1 LVFALGYSLH
11 ALLTGHCWVLRF
23 QVVAVQAPVHDG
35 AAEQFSFLLVE
46 PQPSSSSEAPTPRV
60 HILPNIPSVSAA
72 VTASSSNTF
81 FWLQQ
86 QQTDTAAAATV
97 LRGYSL
103 AAGAQADAE
112 GVVPV
117 VPAWQVALPGQLLA
131 LARRDPTE
139 PVHSY
144 VKVSTPILLALV
156 CCCTVGR
163 LRHLVDSLGPAASI
177 GLSSWVVM
185 YTAQRQHRSMA
196 CTVVSTQRFSLVSVV
211 PICYKS
217 P

>member
-1 LVFALGYSLH
+1 MDRLGTSLLVACICTPLLFSCV
-11 ALLTGHCWVLRF
+11 LLTANCMLCLGVVL

-35 AAEQFSFLLVE
+35 AAEQFSFLLIE
-46 PQPSSSSEAPTPRV
+46 PQPSSSSESPTLRV

-72 VTASSSNTF
+72 VAASSSNTF

-86 QQTDTAAAATV
+86 QQTDTAAAAAAAETV

-144 VKVSTPILLALV
+144 VKVWKPVLLALV
-156 CCCTVGR
+156 FCCR
-163 LRHLVDSLGPAASI
+163 A
-177 GLSSWVVM
+177 
-185 YTAQRQHRSMA
+185 
-196 CTVVSTQRFSLVSVV
+196 
-211 PICYKS
+211 
-217 P
+217 

>member
-1 LVFALGYSLH
+1 MVSGCCL
-11 ALLTGHCWVLRF
+11 LRF
-23 QVVAVQAPVHDG
+23 QVVAVQSPVHDG

-46 PQPSSSSEAPTPRV
+46 PQPSLTPSSEAPTPRV

-72 VTASSSNTF
+72 VTATSSNTF

-86 QQTDTAAAATV
+86 QQPDSAAAETV

-112 GVVPV
+112 GVVAV

-131 LARRDPTE
+131 LASRDPTE

-144 VKVSTPILLALV
+144 VKV
-156 CCCTVGR
+156 
-163 LRHLVDSLGPAASI
+163 
-177 GLSSWVVM
+177 
-185 YTAQRQHRSMA
+185 
-196 CTVVSTQRFSLVSVV
+196 
-211 PICYKS
+211 
-217 P
+217 

>member
-1 LVFALGYSLH
+1 LYLHSVAGFMYCWPETCGVFCLF
-11 ALLTGHCWVLRF
+11 CV
-23 QVVAVQAPVHDG
+23 QVVAVQSPVHDG
-35 AAEQFSFLLVE
+35 AAEQFSFLLIE
-46 PQPSSSSEAPTPRV
+46 PQSSSGSEAATPRV

-86 QQTDTAAAATV
+86 QQADTAAAETV

-103 AAGAQADAE
+103 AAGAQADVE

-131 LARRDPTE
+131 LASRDPTE

-144 VKVSTPILLALV
+144 VKVWTRILLVLV
-156 CCCTVGR
+156 FRC
-163 LRHLVDSLGPAASI
+163 
-177 GLSSWVVM
+177 
-185 YTAQRQHRSMA
+185 MA
-196 CTVVSTQRFSLVSVV
+196 
-211 PICYKS
+211 
-217 P
+217 